1 MLFLLAVF
9 LQFEITKSFDL
20 VYKPELNTQSLP
32 VLIINTF
39 SDLKLTVFTR
49 PAQKLSCEGG
59 NFLFSV
65 ELLITN
71 TLTDNAVNP
80 QYETFHFCTID
91 VLDFLLNR
99 LVNIIS
105 TIIIHN
111 RVTSCCFTFSLQL
124 LSDLLKNI
132 VSTFS

>member
-9 LQFEITKSFDL
+9 LQFEISKSFDL

-71 TLTDNAVNP
+71 TLTDNAINP
-80 QYETFHFCTID
+80 QYEIFHYCTID
-91 VLDFLLNR
+91 VLDFLLHR

-105 TIIIHN
+105 TIIIPN